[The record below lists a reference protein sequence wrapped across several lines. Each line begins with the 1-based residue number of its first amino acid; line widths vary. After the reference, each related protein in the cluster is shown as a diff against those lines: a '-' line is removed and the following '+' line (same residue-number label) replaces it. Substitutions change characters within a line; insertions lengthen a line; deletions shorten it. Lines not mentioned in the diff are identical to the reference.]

1 MGKSMIRIDRSI
13 IPWRLVDAVKRRPA
27 LHRRLRRLRASGG
40 RLLPARRYP
49 GIPGRI
55 HPNDFMFGPASA
67 DEIASYAERAGNVIT
82 NIEDSIAAGGR
93 TIADVERW
101 LDFGCGYG
109 RVVRYLVE
117 SVPPER
123 ISAAD
128 VIEEAVD
135 FCSSEFGVRPVH
147 VRPDLG
153 SADLGD
159 YDVIYAISV
168 LSHLNEANSVSML
181 RLLGDSLRLDGIAL
195 FTSHGRTS
203 LDDPGLYGSE
213 FAARR
218 DEIAVEVE
226 QNGMAFVPYAFTGSD
241 DYGMAWHATAWVEET
256 MRDLHGSRIKLIRF
270 VPAGLDGHQDVFA
283 FQRVA

>member
-1 MGKSMIRIDRSI
+1 M
-13 IPWRLVDAVKRRPA
+13 
-27 LHRRLRRLRASGG
+27 
-40 RLLPARRYP
+40 
-49 GIPGRI
+49 
-55 HPNDFMFGPASA
+55 
-67 DEIASYAERAGNVIT
+67 
-82 NIEDSIAAGGR
+82 
-93 TIADVERW
+93 
-101 LDFGCGYG
+101 
-109 RVVRYLVE
+109 
-117 SVPPER
+117 
-123 ISAAD
+123 
-128 VIEEAVD
+128 
-135 FCSSEFGVRPVH
+135 RPVH

-256 MRDLHGSRIKLIRF
+256 MRDLHGSRDQADPLRSRGSRRPSGCLR
-270 VPAGLDGHQDVFA
+270 VPAR
-283 FQRVA
+283 RVAAARSAVERTAWTASLFPNRPATRFTAEGAGCEREDPGP